1 VVETLIVRWR
11 AELEAGALKERA
23 QRERLAEQ
31 TGEAVE
37 LERRIVELLQVA
49 DQAAKDKTEKH
60 VNLQAQ
66 VDRLKTEQNKCLDLI
81 VALRRQIKETRDAME
96 LDNPKLQDLMA
107 KVQAETADRQGKL
120 EARVK
125 VAAAAPG
132 DAKGGWGKL
141 GAGVPPRGGA
151 LPVPA
156 ASYDQ
161 PGLEYA
167 ATDVDGDGMLSKEE
181 LQRQLRSMG
190 WSLEEA
196 EKTFKAMDRDGDVGI
211 FSNEY
216 AAFCSM
222 EDKNLEFGTLAGM
235 AKLRETL
242 NNLQTQL
249 AEVLHEQA
257 RDGARERTLHDQLEA
272 AQRGSINLAAAF
284 DGSQDEWT
292 APYHC
297 KKHNIY
303 AIVPR
308 V

>member
-1 VVETLIVRWR
+1 MVETLFLRWR

-23 QRERLAEQ
+23 QQKRLAEQ
-31 TGEAVE
+31 TGEAAE
-37 LERRIVELLQVA
+37 LKCRIVKLLQVV
-49 DQAAKDKTEKH
+49 DQAPKDKAEEH
-60 VNLQAQ
+60 VNLHAQ
-66 VDRLKTEQNKCLDLI
+66 VDRLKTERNKCLDLI
-81 VALRRQIKETRDAME
+81 AALRRQIMETKDAME
-96 LDNPKLQDLMA
+96 LDNPKLQDIKA
-107 KVQAETADRQGKL
+107 KVQAETADRQKKL

-125 VAAAAPG
+125 VDAAAPG

-156 ASYDQ
+156 ASYGQ

-181 LQRQLRSMG
+181 LRRQLRNMG

-196 EKTFKAMDRDGDVGI
+196 EKTFNAMDRDGDGGI
-211 FSNEY
+211 SANEY
-216 AAFCSM
+216 AAFCLM
-222 EDKNLEFGTLAGM
+222 EDKNLEFGTLVGI
-235 AKLRETL
+235 AKLRQQLTD
-242 NNLQTQL
+242 LQTQL
-249 AEVLHEQA
+249 AEVLYEQE
-257 RDGARERTLHDQLEA
+257 RDRQRERTLHDQLEA

-297 KKHNIY
+297 KI
-303 AIVPR
+303 IVCVR
-308 V
+308 VCV